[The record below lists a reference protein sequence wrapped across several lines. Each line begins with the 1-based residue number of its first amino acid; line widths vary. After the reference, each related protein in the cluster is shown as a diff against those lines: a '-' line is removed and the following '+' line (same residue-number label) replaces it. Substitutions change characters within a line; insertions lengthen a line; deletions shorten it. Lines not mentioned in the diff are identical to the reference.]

1 MPWDIEYT
9 EQFETWWRSLDED
22 EQFGLAGVI
31 QRLEAEGP
39 ALGRPHA
46 DRIAQ
51 SRHHNMKELRD
62 RTLRVLFAFD
72 PRRTA
77 ILLVG
82 GNKSHDAPTTPSWNA
97 WYDTYVPI
105 ADQRYD
111 DHLAELRRE
120 GLP

>member
-1 MPWDIEYT
+1 
-9 EQFETWWRSLDED
+9 
-22 EQFGLAGVI
+22 
-31 QRLEAEGP
+31 
-39 ALGRPHA
+39 
-46 DRIAQ
+46 
-51 SRHHNMKELRD
+51 MKELRD

-111 DHLAELRRE
+111 DHLAELRRD